1 MFWPSP
7 QPLGTL
13 HARKRGST
21 TAPKDFVARKEKKR
35 THMRLIIG
43 EMGDARVDSRK
54 LACFICNCG
63 G

>member
-7 QPLGTL
+7 QVLGTL
-13 HARKRGST
+13 HARKCGSS
-21 TAPKDFVARKEKKR
+21 APKDFVARKEKKR

-43 EMGDARVDSRK
+43 EMGDARVGGRK